1 MAIRLKREGRKTY
14 LETDTIAD
22 WVEALSMGLPIKG
35 PPAFAKLF
43 GPLPDN
49 LDDFDSVE
57 EILAWADKRRE
68 EIIAAEENREKMI
81 LAEIRRRRRQLRRE
95 RTPRYGQRRRGQ
107 RGKQQASS

>member
-1 MAIRLKREGRKTY
+1 MAIRIKREGRKRY

-43 GPLPDN
+43 GLLPDN

-81 LAEIRRRRRQLRRE
+81 LAEIRRRRQLRRE
-95 RTPRYGQRRRGQ
+95 RTPLYGQRRRGQ

>member
-1 MAIRLKREGRKTY
+1 MAIRIKREGRKTY
-14 LETDTIAD
+14 VETDTIAD
-22 WVEALSMGLPIKG
+22 WIEALSLGWPIKG

-43 GPLPDN
+43 GLLPDN

-81 LAEIRRRRRQLRRE
+81 LAENRRRRQLRRE